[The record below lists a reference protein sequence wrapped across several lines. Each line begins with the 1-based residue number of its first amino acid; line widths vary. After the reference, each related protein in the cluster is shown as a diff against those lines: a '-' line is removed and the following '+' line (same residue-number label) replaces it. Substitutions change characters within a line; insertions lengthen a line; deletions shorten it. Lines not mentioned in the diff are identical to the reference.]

1 MRTPVSRTL
10 SSGGGMCVFITDIVY
25 YPNKNTDA
33 FKPVQAG
40 QRDLSNQALF
50 AALFKHDNQ
59 FSVPLFRII
68 SSAAILNASA
78 FARSSPPSSASTP
91 ARPFKGHT
99 MRLLRGG
106 EEFELK
112 TSAHSDTPHPA

>member
-1 MRTPVSRTL
+1 
-10 SSGGGMCVFITDIVY
+10 MCVFITDIVY

-59 FSVPLFRII
+59 FSVPLFRISL
-68 SSAAILNASA
+68 SSAAILNARFCFRPLLSTIL
-78 FARSSPPSSASTP
+78 RQHSSTP
-91 ARPFKGHT
+91 FQRPHYEAVT
-99 MRLLRGG
+99 WR
-106 EEFELK
+106 
-112 TSAHSDTPHPA
+112 